1 MPEPSPFGSRI
12 LALVTRSLVR
22 VAESEGLNADEL
34 LAAAGLSWSAL
45 EDPDVYLPIA
55 RHLALG
61 VAITDGLG
69 PVNGGLRSGAA
80 IYGDPRGA
88 LGFAIRRSGTQRRAL
103 GRFCRFVSIT
113 NESVRLSCEETSE
126 GMSLRAEMIPGL
138 AALGHP
144 TEALF
149 SAWVSIA
156 RVATGVRWAPV
167 RVAFRHA
174 PRGPAAEHLQFFGC
188 PVEFG
193 AQASSLCITSEAL
206 DLAILET
213 PHAFDATLVGLEE
226 QLLAG
231 SPGPPAVAAAE
242 RLLAELAGGQVDV
255 VEAHDPGLR
264 LRAARLLSAAVPA
277 LPAYEIAFWL
287 GFDGVEALR
296 EALAPPAAR
305 GSRAERPL

>member
-1 MPEPSPFGSRI
+1 MPETSPFGSRI
-12 LALVTRSLVR
+12 LALVSRSLVR

-34 LAAAGLSWSAL
+34 LARAGLSWSAL
-45 EDPDVYLPIA
+45 ADPDAYLPIA
-55 RHLALG
+55 RHVALG
-61 VAITDGLG
+61 VAISDGLG
-69 PVNGGLRSGAA
+69 AVNGGLRSGAA

-113 NESVRLSCEETSE
+113 NESVRLSREATSE
-126 GMSLRAEMIPGL
+126 GVSLRAEMIPGL

-156 RVATGVRWAPV
+156 RVATGVAWTPT
-167 RVAFRHA
+167 RVAFRHE
-174 PRGPAAEHLQFFGC
+174 PRGPVAEHLQFFGC

-193 AQASSLCITSEAL
+193 ARASLLCIAPEAL
-206 DLAILET
+206 DLSIPVT
-213 PHAFDATLVGLEE
+213 PHPFDATLAGLEE

-231 SPGPPAVAAAE
+231 APELSAAAS
-242 RLLAELAGGQVDV
+242 
-255 VEAHDPGLR
+255 
-264 LRAARLLSAAVPA
+264 RLLSELADGQLELAHAHEPLLCIRAAQSLLAAVPA

-287 GFDGVEALR
+287 GFASVEALR
-296 EALAPPAAR
+296 EALAPAAAAAGR
-305 GSRAERPL
+305 SVPFS

>member
-1 MPEPSPFGSRI
+1 MPETSPFGSRI

-45 EDPDVYLPIA
+45 EDPDAYLPIA

-126 GMSLRAEMIPGL
+126 GLSLRAEMIPGL

-156 RVATGVRWAPV
+156 RVVTGVRWAPV

-174 PRGPAAEHLQFFGC
+174 PRGPAAEHRQFFGC

-193 AQASSLCITSEAL
+193 AQASCLSIASEAL
-206 DLAILET
+206 DLAIMGT
-213 PHAFDATLVGLEE
+213 PHAFDATLARLKE

-231 SPGPPAVAAAE
+231 SPRPPAVAAE
-242 RLLAELAGGQVDV
+242 RLLAELAGGQVEV
-255 VEAHDPGLR
+255 VEAHDPALCLG
-264 LRAARLLSAAVPA
+264 AARLLLAAVPA

-287 GFDGVEALR
+287 GFSGVEALR
-296 EALAPPAAR
+296 EALAPAAAPS
-305 GSRAERPL
+305 SRAERLL